1 LSVPPVDRSGME
13 NARFDPLE
21 DADVSRIILSA
32 GFWVTMIVFV
42 MFSYALAD
50 VCPAGSMNCR
60 AGVENLGIA
69 TSVLQD
75 ENRRPESDARASDAY
90 ARARCA
96 PEAAA
101 RSSDPGFPQIA
112 NWQRGGSMYAPGL
125 SLTMTRRPH
134 HVTLYPGPVE
144 IPNTLDK

>member
-1 LSVPPVDRSGME
+1 ME
-13 NARFDPLE
+13 NARFDSLE
-21 DADVSRIILSA
+21 DADVTRIILSA

-42 MFSYALAD
+42 VFGYALGD

-60 AGVENLGIA
+60 VGAEHLGIA

-75 ENRRPESDARASDAY
+75 ENRKSEGGAWASDTD
-90 ARARCA
+90 RRSRCA

-101 RSSDPGFPQIA
+101 RSTDPGFPQIA

-125 SLTMTRRPH
+125 SLTITRRPD
-134 HVTLYPGPVE
+134 HVTLCPGPVE
-144 IPNTLDK
+144 IPNSLNQ

>member
-1 LSVPPVDRSGME
+1 MSDSPVNRSGME

-21 DADVSRIILSA
+21 DADVTRIILSA
-32 GFWVTMIVFV
+32 GFWVTIIVFV
-42 MFSYALAD
+42 VIGYALGD
-50 VCPAGSMNCR
+50 VCPAGSMKCGPG
-60 AGVENLGIA
+60 AENLAIA

-75 ENRRPESDARASDAY
+75 ENRNPESDPRASDSF
-90 ARARCA
+90 ARSRCA
-96 PEAAA
+96 PEA
-101 RSSDPGFPQIA
+101 SSHSTNPSFPQIA

-134 HVTLYPGPVE
+134 HVTLCPGPVE

>member
-1 LSVPPVDRSGME
+1 MLNWLLIFVPV
-13 NARFDPLE
+13 AVALQ
-21 DADVSRIILSA
+21 
-32 GFWVTMIVFV
+32 FWMPG
-42 MFSYALAD
+42 SYALIF
-50 VCPAGSMNCR
+50 AGSCL
-60 AGVENLGIA
+60 AGAVGVAGAEHLAIA

-75 ENRRPESDARASDAY
+75 ENRKSESDARASDTFD
-90 ARARCA
+90 RSRCA

-101 RSSDPGFPQIA
+101 RSTAPSFPQIA

-134 HVTLYPGPVE
+134 HVTLCPGPIE